1 MRREL
6 VSVLPHGPAQG
17 NGTGSGEAGGSRSE
31 VVLVPISELRSGE
44 SPRVNGQDKAHIARL
59 AQLETPLP
67 PILVDRRSNKV
78 IDGMHRLIAASL
90 RGQETVEV
98 RYFDGRVEDAFL
110 WAVKENVEHGLPLS
124 LADRRAAAARIMVS
138 HPEFSDRA
146 LAKWVGLAAST
157 VATIRR
163 RVSEEGAPVSTVRV
177 GRDGKVRPLNGA
189 EGRQRVADLVAED
202 PDVSLRELA
211 RRAGVSPATAR
222 DVRHRLARGEAPVS
236 GGPVGRGA
244 VPSPRALRPADFAA
258 DDTRVAGELPA
269 APQGFGQS
277 VVTSATLSGR
287 AVPAAE
293 ASALETLLRDPS
305 LRHSEPGRYLLRL
318 LQHNAATVQEWPSV
332 LTALPPHCLVT
343 VEQLA
348 RQYSEMWL
356 NFAKELDDRAR
367 IVDPWASNN

>member
-6 VSVLPHGPAQG
+6 VTLISDGPELWGEA
-17 NGTGSGEAGGSRSE
+17 TGSGRAGENRSG
-31 VVLVPISELRSGE
+31 VVLVSISELRSGE
-44 SPRVNGQDKAHIARL
+44 SPRLNGQDKAHIARL
-59 AQLETPLP
+59 VQLETPLP

-90 RGQETVEV
+90 KGQETVEV
-98 RYFDGRVEDAFL
+98 RYFDGKAEDAFL

-163 RVSEEGAPVSTVRV
+163 RISGDGVPVSSVRV

-189 EGRQRVADLVAED
+189 EGRRRVAALVAEA
-202 PDVSLRELA
+202 PEASLRELA

-222 DVRHRLARGEAPVS
+222 DVRHRLARGEAPV
-236 GGPVGRGA
+236 GVLPRTRDPQPANLAAEEPA
-244 VPSPRALRPADFAA
+244 VPAETTASPDLQPRAEVAPPALSEAA
-258 DDTRVAGELPA
+258 V
-269 APQGFGQS
+269 Q
-277 VVTSATLSGR
+277 
-287 AVPAAE
+287 AAE
-293 ASALETLLRDPS
+293 ASALQKLLRDPS
-305 LRHSEPGRYLLRL
+305 LRRSETGRYLLRL
-318 LQHNAATVQEWPSV
+318 LQHNAATAQEWPSV
-332 LTALPPHCLVT
+332 LGALPPHCLT
-343 VEQLA
+343 IVEQLA

-356 NFAKELDDRAR
+356 NFADELDGRAR
-367 IVDPWASNN
+367 IVDPWASDS